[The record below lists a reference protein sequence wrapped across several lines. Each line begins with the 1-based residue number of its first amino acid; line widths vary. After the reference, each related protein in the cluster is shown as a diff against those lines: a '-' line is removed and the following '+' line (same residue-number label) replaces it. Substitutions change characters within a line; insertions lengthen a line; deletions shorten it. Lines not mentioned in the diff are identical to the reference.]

1 MIRIRAER
9 REDGLE
15 ISAVGHADFD
25 TRGRDIVCAAVSAL
39 IFGFLHYLK
48 TCLKTRPPSAAADET
63 EATSTVGR
71 DGSGGR
77 REPAGEGL
85 SPAVEDRI
93 EEGTVWVR
101 THGMNGTDEAAWA
114 VTRAGLWLIARQYPD
129 HVSLSDAL

>member
-25 TRGRDIVCAAVSAL
+25 TRGRDVVCAGVSAL
-39 IFGFLHYLK
+39 VFGFLHYLK
-48 TCLKTRPPSAAADET
+48 THAPSAAVYEREVSPAREC
-63 EATSTVGR
+63 

-77 REPAGEGL
+77 HTSFEEAIP
-85 SPAVEDRI
+85 SAVEDRI
-93 EEGTVWVR
+93 EEGAVWVR
-101 THGMNGTDEAAWA
+101 THGMNGIDEAAWA
-114 VTRAGLWLIARQYPD
+114 VTRAGLYLIARQYPD